1 VTNLVL
7 TVIGDDRPGLVSAL
21 SAVVATHGGNWL
33 TSELVCLAGKFAGVV
48 LVETPDAQMAG
59 LTGAL
64 AELATSQGLQ
74 VTATAAGHTD
84 PADMAEP
91 ARGIPEPGSRKRCT
105 LALVGNDRPG
115 IVRELSAILAGL
127 GVGIE
132 ELHTGTR
139 EAPMAGGQL
148 FEARAQL
155 ALPEHLSLVQ
165 VSSALEATAAELMV
179 DVELADD

>member
-1 VTNLVL
+1 MTNLVL

-33 TSELVCLAGKFAGVV
+33 TGELVCLAGKFAGVV
-48 LVETPDAQMAG
+48 LVETPDEHAVG
-59 LTGAL
+59 LTEGL
-64 AELATSQGLQ
+64 AELAISQGLQ
-74 VTATAAGHTD
+74 VTATPAGHTD
-84 PADMAEP
+84 PADAAEP
-91 ARGIPEPGSRKRCT
+91 ARGIPAPGGRKRCG

-115 IVRELSAILAGL
+115 IVRELSAILSGL
-127 GVGIE
+127 GVSIE
-132 ELHTGTR
+132 ALHTGTR

-155 ALPEHLSLVQ
+155 ALPADLSLAQ

-179 DVELADD
+179 DIELADD